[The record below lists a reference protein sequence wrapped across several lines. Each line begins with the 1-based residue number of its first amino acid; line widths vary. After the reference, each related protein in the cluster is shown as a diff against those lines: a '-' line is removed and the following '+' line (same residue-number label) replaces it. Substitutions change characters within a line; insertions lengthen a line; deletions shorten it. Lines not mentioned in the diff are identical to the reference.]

1 MPPPSKNI
9 EWTADEREMVAAKF
23 GAAIV
28 GGPER
33 VATRLSAFLEET
45 QADELI
51 VVSNTYDFEDR
62 LRSYELLANLTKQPE
77 ETTRG
82 AASVRA

>member
-1 MPPPSKNI
+1 MPPPVNEI

-23 GAAIV
+23 GAAII

-33 VATRLSAFLEET
+33 VAARLNAFREET

-51 VVSNTYDFEDR
+51 VVANTYDFADR
-62 LRSYELLANLTKQPE
+62 LRSYELLAGITKQPE
-77 ETTRG
+77 ETMQS
-82 AASVRA
+82 AAALKV